1 MLRRLT
7 AFCAV
12 LTLVACAGREP
23 VMVESYQRHD
33 EQMSCAEI
41 DREIGRNNAAIRA
54 RVVESSDRTGR
65 NAMVGAVG
73 ILLFWPALF
82 ALDLKDGAGQEMTG
96 FAARNNT
103 LVQYGRERGC
113 DIQIA
118 LDIETAKAEYAAR
131 FDEDGNFKPDAGEV
145 KAATSDRSALRP
157 TAVAASRSPVDP
169 GSRDALQNLM
179 NAFLNGDIDQAEYE
193 RRRAALGS

>member
-1 MLRRLT
+1 MLRRVT

-41 DREIGRNNAAIRA
+41 DREIGRNNAGIRA
-54 RVVESSDRTGR
+54 RVIESSNRTGR

-96 FAARNNT
+96 LAARNDT
-103 LVQYGRERGC
+103 LVQYGREKGC
-113 DIQIA
+113 DIQMA
-118 LDIETAKAEYAAR
+118 LDVETAKAEYAAR
-131 FDEDGNFKPDAGEV
+131 FDEDGNLKPDAGAV
-145 KAATSDRSALRP
+145 TATPSTRSVPRP
-157 TAVAASRSPVDP
+157 TAVASSRPPVEA

-193 RRRAALGS
+193 RLRAALGS